1 MKEMSV
7 IPPKNVKQKK
17 GLWSSIA
24 FRVFI
29 VAGVLIFLTV
39 AIQTF
44 ISTRLSLDALHT
56 SMEREI
62 ISQADSVANTIQW
75 RMSATLNYIT
85 GLAEMPSMRDTDATQ
100 DEHKLF
106 FEKLSGKDMFD
117 NLLDEAGNLS
127 FFNINGQSYDHNGKV
142 QNANDEEWFA
152 LIKENGSLILE
163 DVIDSPTGK
172 RLVLKYI
179 SAAFD
184 YENEFCGA
192 IVADISTKDVRTKI
206 ERIVDDSDFKAY
218 VIGTTGNLISYEN
231 VDTSKITNI
240 SDIKA
245 NASEAEKIAFI
256 EKALKDESGQG
267 IGSFYENGEKYIGA
281 FSKFEYDDF
290 MAFVIAP
297 EKLYLQKTDRLRNV
311 LIIVSLCC
319 LTVSIF
325 VLLFSTKFLTKPI
338 EKIARSIKIVSTG
351 DLREQIAIKGKTELA
366 QMGHQFNTMI
376 MNVKNMVNSVGQNA
390 GLVKNVGDKLYENTN
405 KTSNVVNEINS
416 NIKYVNTQLK
426 TQSQSVKDTAV
437 AVEEINRTIENLN
450 SNIEKQSV
458 NVTESSATVEQLVQ
472 NINSVTEIL
481 KKNAESVKN
490 LQQKSDEVKSTVAN
504 SAKIANDIASESDSL
519 FEAISVIQKIA
530 AQTNLL
536 AMNAAIEAAH
546 AGDAGKGFAVV
557 ADEIRKLAEDSSVQG
572 KHINT
577 TLKELKTRID
587 GVAGDSK
594 KVETLFLETYELTEE
609 VKTKEDAV
617 MSAMQEQS
625 SGSVQV
631 LKAISGI
638 NVITGEVKAGAA
650 EMLVGNKTAFEQMQK
665 LTSITHAIND
675 SMKIL
680 SLSLEKIKESISQIN
695 GLTKQNNESIASLE
709 TEMDKFLL
717 N

>member
-1 MKEMSV
+1 ME
-7 IPPKNVKQKK
+7 IGQN
-17 GLWSSIA
+17 GYI
-24 FRVFI
+24 FI
-29 VAGVLIFLTV
+29 VG
-39 AIQTF
+39 
-44 ISTRLSLDALHT
+44 
-56 SMEREI
+56 
-62 ISQADSVANTIQW
+62 
-75 RMSATLNYIT
+75 
-85 GLAEMPSMRDTDATQ
+85 G
-100 DEHKLF
+100 
-106 FEKLSGKDMFD
+106 
-117 NLLDEAGNLS
+117 
-127 FFNINGQSYDHNGKV
+127 
-142 QNANDEEWFA
+142 
-152 LIKENGSLILE
+152 
-163 DVIDSPTGK
+163 
-172 RLVLKYI
+172 
-179 SAAFD
+179 
-184 YENEFCGA
+184 
-192 IVADISTKDVRTKI
+192 
-206 ERIVDDSDFKAY
+206 
-218 VIGTTGNLISYEN
+218 TGNLISHKN
-231 VDTSKITNI
+231 MDFDKVTNI

-245 NASEAEKIAFI
+245 THSEKAEKIAFI

-297 EKLYLQKTDRLRNV
+297 EKMYLQKTDRLRNV

-319 LTVSIF
+319 LTISIF

-390 GLVKNVGDKLYENTN
+390 SLVKNVGDKLYENTN

-416 NIKYVNTQLK
+416 NIKYVNTQLN
-426 TQSQSVKDTAV
+426 TQSLSVKDMA
-437 AVEEINRTIENLN
+437 AMVEQINRTIENLN
-450 SNIEKQSV
+450 SSIERQAV
-458 NVTESSATVEQLVQ
+458 NVSESSSTIEELVQ

-490 LQQKSDEVKSTVAN
+490 LQQKSDEVKNTVAN
-504 SAKIANDIASESDSL
+504 SAKVTQDIADESDSL

-557 ADEIRKLAEDSSVQG
+557 ANEIRKLAEDSSVQG

-594 KVETLFLETYELTEE
+594 KVETLFLETYKLTEE
-609 VKTKEDAV
+609 VKQKEEAV
-617 MSAMQEQS
+617 MQAMQEQTA
-625 SGSVQV
+625 GSAQV
-631 LKAISGI
+631 LEAISDI
-638 NVITGEVKAGAA
+638 NSITGEVKAGAT
-650 EMLVGNKTAFEQMQK
+650 EMLTGNKAASEQMLK
-665 LTSITHAIND
+665 LTKITDNLND
-675 SMKIL
+675 SMKIVSM
-680 SLSLEKIKESISQIN
+680 SLSKIKESISQIN

-709 TEMDKFLL
+709 TEVGKFLL
-717 N
+717 E